1 MGDVHALV
9 RGIGKIR
16 MRKKWIVLSV
26 IALLVVVPV
35 TLKILRS
42 DDVKKVDVEKIS
54 SRSLTP
60 SILASGTLIYES
72 QITLASE
79 VVGRVKEVLVKEG
92 DVVKEGQLLLRL
104 DPETYRA
111 EIAQIQAG
119 FRQAELNINRQQ
131 VNSNAQEAKYKR
143 YEALRAQ
150 GMIEAVKFDDFA
162 TQRDLAVVE
171 LRSSRE
177 ALKQTEA
184 QLKQAQERLAKT
196 EIRAPVSGK
205 VTAVN
210 IKVGETAVPSATS
223 IAGSSLMV
231 IADTGSLYAEVNIDE
246 TDIARISKGQEAKI
260 VPAAFPDKSLTGQ
273 VEQVA
278 ITPRQQP
285 GQSKTYP
292 IKIRL
297 QPSDGVEFRPG
308 MSCRAEVST
317 KKSGGQKS
325 LAVPV
330 QAVRYEDAKE
340 KSEKGD
346 RGDGAAK
353 SETSDAAKKSGDS
366 KASILIAVDGKA
378 IKREVEVGIADDAYI
393 EVLKG
398 ANENELVIVGPPKI
412 VRFLRDGEKIA
423 VSTPAN
429 PAAKTEK
436 SSTDGAP
443 SARSTP

>member
-1 MGDVHALV
+1 
-9 RGIGKIR
+9 

-285 GQSKTYP
+285 
-292 IKIRL
+292 
-297 QPSDGVEFRPG
+297 
-308 MSCRAEVST
+308 
-317 KKSGGQKS
+317 
-325 LAVPV
+325 
-330 QAVRYEDAKE
+330 
-340 KSEKGD
+340 
-346 RGDGAAK
+346 
-353 SETSDAAKKSGDS
+353 
-366 KASILIAVDGKA
+366 
-378 IKREVEVGIADDAYI
+378 
-393 EVLKG
+393 
-398 ANENELVIVGPPKI
+398 
-412 VRFLRDGEKIA
+412 
-423 VSTPAN
+423 
-429 PAAKTEK
+429 
-436 SSTDGAP
+436 
-443 SARSTP
+443 